1 MSKLPATIRDVARV
15 SELSVASVSRV
26 LNGHN
31 NVHPDTR
38 QKVLDAMQA
47 LGYSPN
53 AAARSL
59 STAKAHAIGVVLPD
73 LHGEFFSE
81 LMRGMDQA
89 ASKRG
94 YMLLMSNMHA
104 DSLLAGQAMGAM
116 RGRVDGLIVMAPQLS
131 AQDLARTLPI
141 GLPAVL
147 INSPDD
153 AGHHNLRI
161 DNRGGNSGLRQ
172 SAAELALELTGQ
184 FCRQVDGR
192 DRLKAPDQEILA
204 APAAGGFSAPAARGT
219 VEQIGGAIAVTPGR
233 TGGAGEAFERSLVNR
248 QERRRMG
255 DAEPGLIAGI
265 GADEPPGA
273 VGDGNASVGPVNRRD
288 GHRPV
293 GQGKRLG
300 LFGRGAAAQ
309 GQHHAAQRDEAAG
322 EAEHHQQFVG
332 DEPQYGRAYCKGRRN
347 YSTIGQL

>member
-1 MSKLPATIRDVARV
+1 MPKSPATIRDVAKA
-15 SELSVASVSRV
+15 SALSVASVSRV

-38 QKVLDAMQA
+38 KKVLDAMQA

-89 ASKRG
+89 ASARG

-104 DSLLAGQAMGAM
+104 DTTLAGQAMGAM
-116 RGRVDGLIVMAPQLS
+116 RGRVDGLIVMAPQIS
-131 AQDLARTLPI
+131 RSDLATAIPL

-161 DNRGGNSGLRQ
+161 DNRGGVMLMIRHLLARGCKRIVHLAGIRDNLD
-172 SAAELALELTGQ
+172 AAERTQAYRDALSALAPNMPACVLEGDFTDISGERLVRQLIANGTEFDAIFAANDMMALGALQALRTVGMEVPTQVAVAGFDDVPLARYLGLTTMRVDMVGLGQ
-184 FCRQVDGR
+184 RAVSRLIAELDG
-192 DRLKAPDQEILA
+192 LA
-204 APAAGGFSAPAARGT
+204 
-219 VEQIGGAIAVTPGR
+219 
-233 TGGAGEAFERSLVNR
+233 
-248 QERRRMG
+248 
-255 DAEPGLIAGI
+255 AEPGLERHTPALI
-265 GADEPPGA
+265 
-273 VGDGNASVGPVNRRD
+273 
-288 GHRPV
+288 
-293 GQGKRLG
+293 
-300 LFGRGAAAQ
+300 
-309 GQHHAAQRDEAAG
+309 
-322 EAEHHQQFVG
+322 
-332 DEPQYGRAYCKGRRN
+332 GRATTSAG
-347 YSTIGQL
+347 

>member
-131 AQDLARTLPI
+131 AHDLAKTLPV

-153 AGHHNLRI
+153 AGHHNMRI
-161 DNRGGNSGLRQ
+161 DNRGGVTLMIRHLLANGRKRIVHLAGVRDNLDASERAQAYRDALAALAPEMPVRVLEGDFTDESGERLVQQLIADGTEFDAIFAANDMMALGALQALRTVGVQ
-172 SAAELALELTGQ
+172 VPAQVAVAGFDDVPLARYLGLTTMRVDMVGIGQRAIARLIAELEGEATAPVLERLTPALI
-184 FCRQVDGR
+184 GR
-192 DRLKAPDQEILA
+192 ATT
-204 APAAGGFSAPAARGT
+204 AAG
-219 VEQIGGAIAVTPGR
+219 
-233 TGGAGEAFERSLVNR
+233 
-248 QERRRMG
+248 
-255 DAEPGLIAGI
+255 
-265 GADEPPGA
+265 
-273 VGDGNASVGPVNRRD
+273 
-288 GHRPV
+288 
-293 GQGKRLG
+293 
-300 LFGRGAAAQ
+300 
-309 GQHHAAQRDEAAG
+309 
-322 EAEHHQQFVG
+322 
-332 DEPQYGRAYCKGRRN
+332 
-347 YSTIGQL
+347 